1 MVETFPIDRL
11 TDRKLNELSAN
22 GSRGYGVDAVR
33 EEMRQRINKWRQLR
47 RSRDPDYHLD
57 DIPPEDS
64 K

>member
-22 GSRGYGVDAVR
+22 GGSGYDVDAVR

-47 RSRDPDYHLD
+47 RFRDPDYHLD